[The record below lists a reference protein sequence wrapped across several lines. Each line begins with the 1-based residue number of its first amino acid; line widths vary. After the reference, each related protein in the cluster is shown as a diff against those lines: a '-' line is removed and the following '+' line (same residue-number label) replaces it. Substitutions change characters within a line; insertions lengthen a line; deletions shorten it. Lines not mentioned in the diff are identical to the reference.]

1 MGVERNR
8 NWCLITYHSEDTIRA
23 VLFANKSRIRHY
35 AYILHDKDT
44 KEDGSPQ
51 EVHFH
56 ILLQFNNALSLS
68 AVRNLFPKEQNTLG
82 QAMRDKADCFVY
94 LDHSDC
100 PDKFHYDHRSIK
112 SDDLRYWENVECGGD
127 NEEKL
132 MGILDDILSHV
143 PLREIARRYGRD
155 VVIYYSRYKEFA
167 IEMADEEKRMR
178 DLNAR
183 NARIANAE
191 QKDYDLFDI
200 NKDTGEVPV

>member
-8 NWCLITYHSEDTIRA
+8 NWCLITYHSEDTIKA
-23 VLFANKSRIRHY
+23 VLSVNKNRIRHY
-35 AYILHDKDT
+35 AYILHDRDT

-51 EVHFH
+51 EVHYH
-56 ILLQFNNALSLS
+56 VLLQFNNPLSLS

-100 PDKFHYDHRSIK
+100 PDKFHYDHALIK

-155 VVIYYSRYKEFA
+155 AVIYYSRYKEFA

-183 NARIANAE
+183 NARIENAE
-191 QKDYDLFDI
+191 KRDYDLFDACT
-200 NKDTGEVPV
+200 DSESAL